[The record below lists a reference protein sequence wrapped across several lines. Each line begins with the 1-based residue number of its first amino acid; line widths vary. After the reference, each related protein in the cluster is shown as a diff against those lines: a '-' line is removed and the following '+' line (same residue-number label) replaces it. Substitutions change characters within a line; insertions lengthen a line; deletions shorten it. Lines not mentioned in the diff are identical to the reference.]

1 MFRQLARE
9 YEKVETPPE
18 KEFPLPQSEDGVS
31 VVPSPP
37 NRTKKFSELFLYHPI
52 QLAGLLEAAWEG
64 RFRPTVE
71 DGRTVSP
78 ITALPEP
85 LLNAL
90 NRVSARPFESLSSS
104 NPAEPPFSLEP
115 PFKLSKKVRFD
126 HLIYAYM
133 IENTRIYD
141 IFHRV
146 LYYFLTGELLQV
158 PSAASQR
165 WLRNTEELFYRDTP
179 PFFAFQLM
187 SYVRPDI
194 RASRRNAYY
203 RMFGM
208 DIDFGTEDGRPYTY
222 EKPAAANRDFVSTLE
237 DFLREVWRG
246 IVNFTNI
253 SGPTTTDDQAISNA
267 AKHLSEMLNIRRRNG
282 NLSRE
287 EFFFVATMSWFHLT
301 VDFDSPIVADLKAEG
316 ANPAERLRKIGDR
329 VGLPAHV
336 KSHDFFS
343 LAEPLS
349 RILLAIES
357 ETFNVPQNVRP
368 LYATGSPL
376 RNDITEIIQAWSSAT
391 GRNVKAEPVTASP
404 GAMSITAASRAI
416 SPAGASPNGS
426 APVTVPSRT

>member
-52 QLAGLLEAAWEG
+52 QLAGLLEAAWE
-64 RFRPTVE
+64 RSLRTTVG
-71 DGRTVSP
+71 DGRAVSP
-78 ITALPEP
+78 STAFPEP
-85 LLNAL
+85 LLDAVH
-90 NRVSARPFESLSSS
+90 RVSARPFESLSSS

-208 DIDFGTEDGRPYTY
+208 DLNHGTDDGRPHPY
-222 EKPAAANRDFVSTLE
+222 ERAAAANRDFVSTFE
-237 DFLREVWRG
+237 AFLQEVWRG
-246 IVNFTNI
+246 IINARNTI
-253 SGPTTTDDQAISNA
+253 GPNTTDDAAIANLA
-267 AKHLSEMLNIRRRNG
+267 GRLSDMLKDRQENG
-282 NLSRE
+282 NLVRE
-287 EFFFVATMSWFHLT
+287 AFFYVAAMSWLHLT
-301 VDFDSPIVADLKAEG
+301 VEFDSPIVLDL
-316 ANPAERLRKIGDR
+316 
-329 VGLPAHV
+329 
-336 KSHDFFS
+336 
-343 LAEPLS
+343 
-349 RILLAIES
+349 
-357 ETFNVPQNVRP
+357 
-368 LYATGSPL
+368 
-376 RNDITEIIQAWSSAT
+376 
-391 GRNVKAEPVTASP
+391 
-404 GAMSITAASRAI
+404 
-416 SPAGASPNGS
+416 
-426 APVTVPSRT
+426 